1 VKFFP
6 LPTTGIKRSAAAVLL
21 LLSTQW
27 AAPAYASDHDIFKA
41 VKTGVHSQSE
51 HADQS
56 RVRVNYIAN
65 DGFLISSRTKTIL
78 VDALFKNPFGYP
90 DPPEEIIEKMV
101 HSQPP
106 FARID
111 LMLFSHAHRDHF
123 EPETALRVLMRHP
136 ETIFVANRAVCTELK
151 EAAGEDYAEISERIR
166 DINPEWGEIR
176 RESIAGINMG
186 LFCVNHAAPEKP
198 YETLAF
204 VLDLNGMKVLHLGD
218 LNPPAN
224 AEHFKNLQLHKENIS
239 LAFIDPFCLLDE
251 SGRASVREYIRPREI
266 VLMHLRPQETDKYA
280 ADVKRHFTNIHVFR
294 ESMESKL
301 FPIQGKQEENRI

>member
-1 VKFFP
+1 MKYAFHLQPGKGRAV
-6 LPTTGIKRSAAAVLL
+6 SAALL
-21 LLSTQW
+21 LLFILA
-27 AAPAYASDHDIFKA
+27 AAPVFASTAAIFEA
-41 VKTGVHSQSE
+41 GDPAQSE
-51 HADQS
+51 HADQT
-56 RVRVNYIAN
+56 RVKVHYIAN
-65 DGFLISSRTKTIL
+65 DGFLISSPTKTIL

-90 DPPEEIIEKMV
+90 DPPEEIIEQMV
-101 HSQPP
+101 RSQPP

-136 ETIFVANRAVCTELK
+136 ETIFVANRTVCEELK
-151 EAAGEDYAEISERIR
+151 EAAGEGYAKIKDRIR
-166 DINPEWGEIR
+166 DINPEWGKLR

-186 LFCVNHAAPEKP
+186 MFCVNHADPENP

-204 VLDLNGMKVLHLGD
+204 VLDLNGIKVLHLGD

-224 AEHFKNLQLHKENIS
+224 ADHFKSLQLQKENIS

-251 SGRASVREYIRPREI
+251 SGRSSVREHIRPREI
-266 VLMHLRPQETDKYA
+266 VLMHLRPRDIDKYA
-280 ADVKRHFTNIHVFR
+280 TDVKRHFPNIHVFR

-301 FPIQGKQEENRI
+301 FPIQWEREENRI